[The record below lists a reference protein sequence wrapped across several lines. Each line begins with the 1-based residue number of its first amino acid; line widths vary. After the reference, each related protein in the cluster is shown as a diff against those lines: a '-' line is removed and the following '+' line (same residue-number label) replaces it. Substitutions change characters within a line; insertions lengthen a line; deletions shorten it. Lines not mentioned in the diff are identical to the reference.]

1 MFARTLCGALAD
13 ADFDDLFEAAAVSSG
28 FEKHD
33 TSIESALKVCIALLG
48 EPSSRNADEVRW
60 GTHGSKKLI
69 LTGEYAGQF
78 NDFED
83 DEFARSVRRHER
95 SGGPTG

>member
-1 MFARTLCGALAD
+1 VT
-13 ADFDDLFEAAAVSSG
+13 SG

-33 TSIESALKVCIALLG
+33 TSIESAVKVCVALLG

-83 DEFARSVRRHER
+83 DEFARPGCRYEG
-95 SGGPTG
+95 SGGSTG